1 MDTTEDTRSSDKEG
15 VRVSKGV
22 KVVPHQRDV
31 HIIALLLGIGVVS
44 IIILGACVII
54 AKLYFSGQAR
64 GVIETEVRE
73 VVGDYIKI
81 RDTETDANPRA

>member
-1 MDTTEDTRSSDKEG
+1 M
-15 VRVSKGV
+15 SKGV

-31 HIIALLLGIGVVS
+31 HIIALLLGIGLASVAV
-44 IIILGACVII
+44 LGAIVII
-54 AKLYFSGQAR
+54 AKMYFSREAR

-81 RDTETDANPRA
+81 RDTDTDANQRA